1 MNVFR
6 RLYQM
11 AHSVADRQGVNADY
25 KAGVFDPAVYGDPA
39 QVTPDQFAADM
50 ARLRFLADR
59 TDIVAHPQIR
69 DDLQATVLRPFLELT
84 VQNGVD
90 RPIEAMTASCWQA
103 LDQRLET
110 FRPNWSEYFNEGL
123 ERAEDK
129 FDDRVVS
136 VKQAF
141 LSNLG
146 DVVAY
151 HLVAQGA
158 LSADATPDGAT
169 PPLGGITGL
178 DQVREK
184 VQHARSRGEFLSA
197 WNGALEH
204 STLRWSGERLAQ
216 TLSETAQGL
225 ADRGPAAR
233 STLGPVAEA
242 RQPAASTHSPM
253 R

>member
-11 AHSVADRQGVNADY
+11 ANSVADRQGVNADY

-39 QVTPDQFAADM
+39 QVTPERFAADM

-69 DDLQATVLRPFLELT
+69 GDLQATVLRPFLDLT

-103 LDQRLET
+103 LEERLET
-110 FRPNWSEYFNEGL
+110 FRPNWSEHYSDGL
-123 ERAEDK
+123 VRAEDK

-146 DVVAY
+146 DVVAD
-151 HLVAQGA
+151 HLVAQGV
-158 LSADATPDGAT
+158 LSADAKTDAAI
-169 PPLGGITGL
+169 PPLGGIVGV
-178 DQVREK
+178 DQVRNK
-184 VQHARSRGEFLSA
+184 LQDAQSRGDFLSA
-197 WNGALEH
+197 WNGALER
-204 STLRWSGERLAQ
+204 SSVQWSGERLTR

-225 ADRGPAAR
+225 ADRAPAAHT
-233 STLGPVAEA
+233 TLDPASQSH
-242 RQPAASTHSPM
+242 QPAAMAPAPT